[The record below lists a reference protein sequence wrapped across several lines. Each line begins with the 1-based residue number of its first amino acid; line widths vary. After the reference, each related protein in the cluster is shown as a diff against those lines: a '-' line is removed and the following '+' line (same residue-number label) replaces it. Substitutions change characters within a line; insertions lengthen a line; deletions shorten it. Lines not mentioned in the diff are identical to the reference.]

1 MGKFEKK
8 VVVVTGGSA
17 GMGLATAKLFAQE
30 GARVVV
36 TGRESARL
44 NTAAGEIGSNV
55 DALVIDS
62 SKMADVEKLRAH
74 LEKEYGQVHVLFAN
88 AGGGRPGTLGDV
100 SEADFDFTVDTNL
113 KGTFFTVQKLVKL
126 MSAGASIILN
136 TSILGSQGRPGFIV
150 YAATKAA
157 LRSFARSLTA
167 EISKAGIRTIALAP
181 GHIETEL
188 MRSAG
193 MSEEMIKQVNAQAAE
208 QIPMGRS
215 GSAEEIAKTVL
226 FLASDDASY
235 ITGVELTV
243 DGGWSQI

>member
-1 MGKFEKK
+1 MGRFDKK

-36 TGRESARL
+36 TGRDGARL
-44 NTAAGEIGSNV
+44 ETAAREIGGNV

-62 SKMADVEKLRAH
+62 SSMADVEKLRTH

-100 SEADFDFTVDTNL
+100 SEADFDFTIDTNL
-113 KGTFFTVQKLVKL
+113 KGTFFTVQKVVPL
-126 MSAGASIILN
+126 MLAGASIILN

-167 EISKAGIRTIALAP
+167 EISKTGIRTIALAP
-181 GHIETEL
+181 GHIETDL

-193 MSEEMIKQVNAQAAE
+193 MSDDMIQQVNAQAAA

>member
-1 MGKFEKK
+1 
-8 VVVVTGGSA
+8 
-17 GMGLATAKLFAQE
+17 
-30 GARVVV
+30 
-36 TGRESARL
+36 
-44 NTAAGEIGSNV
+44 
-55 DALVIDS
+55 
-62 SKMADVEKLRAH
+62 
-74 LEKEYGQVHVLFAN
+74 
-88 AGGGRPGTLGDV
+88 
-100 SEADFDFTVDTNL
+100 
-113 KGTFFTVQKLVKL
+113 

-167 EISKAGIRTIALAP
+167 ELSKDGIRTIALAP

-188 MRSAG
+188 MRTAG
-193 MSEEMIKQVNAQAAE
+193 MSEEMIKQVNAQASA

-215 GSAEEIAKTVL
+215 GSAEEIATTVL